1 METEDRK
8 HRLTAMS
15 DDSTEARLVLV
26 GPGRAGLALVRSWRR
41 TGGMVV
47 LLARNAP
54 AADRVRG
61 ELADPAVD
69 VRSQNDERVLAGDVL
84 VLAVPDDAIE
94 AVAAAIAPRAAC
106 RFAFHLSGA
115 LSARALA
122 PLSPTASVGSLHP
135 LRAFSGVPDENWKD
149 AFVAV
154 EGEEAAVEA
163 GSRVCRRMGARPRR
177 LAAEG
182 KPLYHCAATLAAG
195 GVASLLSL
203 AARIWEEA
211 GLEEDEGRIELARL
225 AGSAAEA
232 VGRLPFADALTGP
245 VARRDVET
253 VRLHRDVLSGRPDL
267 ARLYE
272 QLAEET
278 LRRTPGR
285 GREDE
290 ITRLLDPGEDI
301 PEVSAHSSAKKL
313 DTRTPKS

>member
-1 METEDRK
+1 
-8 HRLTAMS
+8 MS

-26 GPGRAGLALVRSWRR
+26 GPGRAGLALVRSWRGA
-41 TGGMVV
+41 GGNVV

-54 AADRVRG
+54 AADRVRT
-61 ELADPAVD
+61 ELADSAVE
-69 VRSQNDERVLAGDVL
+69 VRSQDEGRVLAGDVL

-94 AVAAAIAPRAAC
+94 AVAAALAPRAAC
-106 RFAFHLSGA
+106 PFAFHLSGA

-135 LRAFSGVPDENWKD
+135 LRAFSGVRDESWKD

-154 EGEEAAVEA
+154 EGEEGAVAA
-163 GSRVCRRMGARPRR
+163 GSRLCRQMGARPRR
-177 LAAEG
+177 LAAAG

-203 AARIWEEA
+203 AARVWEEA
-211 GLEEDEGRIELARL
+211 GLQEEEGRIELARL
-225 AGSAAEA
+225 AVSAAEA
-232 VGRLPFADALTGP
+232 ASRLPFAEALTGP

-253 VRLHRDVLSGRPDL
+253 VRLHRDALSGHPDL
-267 ARLYE
+267 ARLYGN
-272 QLAEET
+272 LAAET

-290 ITRLLDPGEDI
+290 ISRLFEPGEDAA
-301 PEVSAHSSAKKL
+301 EASASASGKKS
-313 DTRTPKS
+313 DTLAPKS